1 MLPIDVPYERYV
13 IASLL
18 RGRSR
23 ADIITCLKDLKIA
36 DDLNPNV
43 VKKIYSRKN
52 FKKHQQ
58 IVSKLSNQKDFKQG
72 VCNILR
78 EYDVLEFFEN
88 MQSGNDTWKQCW
100 DVLTIN
106 KLRDFVIILLS
117 AGKEP
122 KHIVNSF
129 KERFH
134 RKISE
139 EAIAFFE
146 KFFWDVREF
155 SVHELISHAEAL
167 PDEKLKK
174 LIMKTLDGKYD
185 EALFTVGGK
194 QTVNYQK
201 VLKHML
207 FDAYVAYKSSLTET
221 PGRNNAAKAWVDVI
235 LKLVDRI
242 SKLEKSGGAEDEL
255 RKLVESI
262 NLVKDDPTSIL
273 SLSEFSKKN
282 KVV

>member
-13 IASLL
+13 ISSLL

-23 ADIITCLKDLKIA
+23 TDIITCLKDLKIS

-58 IVSKLSNQKDFKQG
+58 IISKLSNQKDFKQG

-78 EYDVLEFFEN
+78 DYDVLEFFEC

-100 DVLTIN
+100 DILTIN
-106 KLRDFVIILLS
+106 KLKEFVIVLLS
-117 AGKEP
+117 AGQKP
-122 KHIVNSF
+122 DQIVSHF

-134 RKISE
+134 RDISE

-146 KFFWDVREF
+146 KFFWDAGSF
-155 SVHELISHAEAL
+155 TVHELITHAEAI
-167 PDEKLKK
+167 PNEKLKN
-174 LIMKTLDGKYD
+174 LILKTLDGKYD
-185 EALFTVGGK
+185 EAVFTVGGK
-194 QTVNYQK
+194 NPLNYQK

-207 FDAYVAYKSSLTET
+207 FDAYVAYKDSLTDS
-221 PGRNNAAKAWVDVI
+221 PGRNSAAKGWVDVI

-242 SKLEKSGGAEDEL
+242 AKIEKSSGAEDEL

-262 NLVKDDPTSIL
+262 QLIKDDPSSITGI
-273 SLSEFSKKN
+273 SEFVKKN